1 MYLDYFHLN
10 DRPFSLTP
18 DTSYYYNNFSCQ
30 EAMNVVLVALNNG
43 EGIVK
48 ITGEVGTGKTL
59 MCRKLLNDLPDEM
72 LTVYLPNPL
81 MEAQQLY
88 RAVAGELGL
97 ESASDISVADLL
109 NQLNT
114 RLINLSASG
123 RRIVVCVDEA
133 QSMPTPTLEAL
144 RLLSNVETEKRK
156 LLQIVLF
163 GQPELNER
171 LAQTELRQL
180 RQRISFSYALG
191 PLDFK
196 GVQGYLAHRLQMAGY
211 QGVPLFTVGAQR
223 MLFNAAKGV
232 PRLVNILAHKA
243 LMVSYGCGLHH
254 VGVGQVK
261 AAIVDTDGVSLSYN
275 WLFGIAFFGLIT
287 AVFFAGLLLTPML
300 TLMLGG

>member
-1 MYLDYFHLN
+1 MYLDYFHLK
-10 DRPFSLTP
+10 DCPFSLTP
-18 DTSYYYNNFSCQ
+18 DTSYYYNNYSCQ
-30 EAMNVVLVALNNG
+30 EAMNVVVVALNNG

-97 ESASDISVADLL
+97 ESAADTSVADLL
-109 NQLNT
+109 NQLNI

-123 RRIVVCVDEA
+123 RRVVVCVDEA
-133 QSMPTPTLEAL
+133 QSMPTQTLEAL

-163 GQPELNER
+163 GQPELNDR
-171 LAQTELRQL
+171 LAQTDLRQL

-191 PLDFK
+191 PLDFN
-196 GVQGYLAHRLQMAGY
+196 GVKGYLAHRLQLAGY
-211 QGVPLFTVGAQR
+211 RGAPLFTDAAQR
-223 MLFNAAKGV
+223 KIFQAAHGV
-232 PRLVNILAHKA
+232 PRLVNILAHKS
-243 LMVSYGCGLHH
+243 LMVSYGSGLGY
-254 VGVGQVK
+254 VGTKQVT
-261 AAIVDTDGVSLSYN
+261 AAIVDTDGVSLPNS
-275 WLFGIAFFGLIT
+275 WIFATVLMGLLTIL
-287 AVFFAGLLLTPML
+287 FFAGLLLTPML
-300 TLMLGG
+300 WE

>member
-1 MYLDYFHLN
+1 MYLDYFHLH

-30 EAMNVVLVALNNG
+30 EAMNVVLVALNSG

-59 MCRKLLNDLPDEM
+59 MCRKLLNDLPDDM

-88 RAVAGELGL
+88 RAVSQELGL
-97 ESASDISVADLL
+97 ESASNTTVSDLL
-109 NQLNT
+109 NQLNL
-114 RLINLSASG
+114 RLINLSAAG
-123 RRIVVCVDEA
+123 RRVVVCVDEA
-133 QSMPTPTLEAL
+133 QSMPTPALEAL

-180 RQRISFSYALG
+180 RQRISFSYNLG
-191 PLDFK
+191 PLDF
-196 GVQGYLAHRLQMAGY
+196 GGLQGYLAHRLHMAGY
-211 QGVPLFTVGAQR
+211 QGVPLFTAGAQR
-223 MLFNAAKGV
+223 TLFKAAKGV
-232 PRLVNILAHKA
+232 PRMVNILAHKA
-243 LMVSYGCGLHH
+243 LMASYGRGLHH
-254 VGVGQVK
+254 VDVGQVK
-261 AAIVDTDGVSLSYN
+261 AAIVDTDGVSLPYN
-275 WLFGIAFFGLIT
+275 WVLAMLLSGLLT
-287 AVFFAGLLLTPML
+287 AVFFAGLLLTPL
-300 TLMLGG
+300 LEG